1 MSEVHKLLEESQKK
15 LLDLT
20 LRNSLISYNL
30 KRKNRLIIVDE
41 LPNVLYEKL
50 LNSETMKFDPVPY
63 PEIDESEED
72 IENEEIDEVSGFKSA
87 KKHAQELGIS
97 IDEEVP
103 YVENGSVP
111 LLTQHTDNAIQTLHY
126 PDALERMLRKRRA
139 DANSAIQE
147 KGTNVL
153 YLAVGFLQWKQS
165 VDSERII
172 NSPLILIPVQI
183 ERVRPDPTTGVY
195 TYNLLYTD

>member
-1 MSEVHKLLEESQKK
+1 MSEVNKLLEESRKK

-20 LRNSLISYNL
+20 LRNPLINYNL
-30 KRKNRLIIVDE
+30 KRKGRLIIVDE
-41 LPNVLYEKL
+41 LPNILYEKL
-50 LNSETMKFDPVPY
+50 LNFEKLKFEPVPY

-72 IENEEIDEVSGFKSA
+72 MENEEIDEVSGFISA

-103 YVENGSVP
+103 YVENDSEP

-139 DANSAIQE
+139 DNLPQ
-147 KGTNVL
+147 
-153 YLAVGFLQWKQS
+153 
-165 VDSERII
+165 
-172 NSPLILIPVQI
+172 VQK
-183 ERVRPDPTTGVY
+183 
-195 TYNLLYTD
+195 